1 MVSILQL
8 HYFRH
13 VLRLGALKCC
23 HRFPKRWFKGG
34 LWSVSRCWRIAD
46 SALSRV
52 ARPSRQSVTVLVNL
66 SRILIASSIIN
77 YWWHS
82 SNPPQPTMHLGLVI
96 IEDFQ
101 WSIFCD
107 CALCASA
114 RQFKGGGMCKCA
126 KKKEFR
132 EWPMLDLN
140 LSWQCLQKISLG
152 QFVTGWFAFP
162 AATRFIATHCQ
173 EREKVRKKWEISGKV
188 TQWLIQSGWQG
199 LTAWNG
205 PLLAS
210 FDQRNKRMF
219 LIRYLGR
226 LGIFFLWSDPC
237 CGESNGNMDISN
249 DWSPI
254 APWFC
259 NPIGQMCSL
268 VGFFNQMHGQYP
280 LGTLVH
286 WYRCGGGEVVCSL
299 CRLSALQLYIS
310 SLGWLIYRPI
320 TGHRVGLMAIKV
332 EQLAIWAKAY
342 RERTLRYKIETVWCP
357 AFLNGGQIQFATWT
371 NTFCTPR

>member
-96 IEDFQ
+96 IEDFE

-152 QFVTGWFAFP
+152 PICHRLVRFP
-162 AATRFIATHCQ
+162 SSHSLHCYALSR
-173 EREKVRKKWEISGKV
+173 ERKSPEKVGDLWKSHTMTDPIWMTGTNSLKRTTFGILWPTEQEDVFDPLSWTSWDFFSLIWSLLRWK
-188 TQWLIQSGWQG
+188 QWQ
-199 LTAWNG
+199 
-205 PLLAS
+205 
-210 FDQRNKRMF
+210 
-219 LIRYLGR
+219 YLR
-226 LGIFFLWSDPC
+226 WL
-237 CGESNGNMDISN
+237 ESN
-249 DWSPI
+249 
-254 APWFC
+254 
-259 NPIGQMCSL
+259 CSMVL
-268 VGFFNQMHGQYP
+268 Q
-280 LGTLVH
+280 
-286 WYRCGGGEVVCSL
+286 SL
-299 CRLSALQLYIS
+299 
-310 SLGWLIYRPI
+310 
-320 TGHRVGLMAIKV
+320 
-332 EQLAIWAKAY
+332 
-342 RERTLRYKIETVWCP
+342 
-357 AFLNGGQIQFATWT
+357 
-371 NTFCTPR
+371 

>member
-1 MVSILQL
+1 MLPPVPKKMIQRWVVIGVSVLENCRQCFEPRCPTKPAIRYSSCESEPDLNCIIHHQL
-8 HYFRH
+8 LMAFIKPSPANNAPRSRH
-13 VLRLGALKCC
+13 HRGFWMKHFLRLCTVCEREAVQRRGNVQMRQKERIPRVADAWSEFILTMLAEDLFGAIC
-23 HRFPKRWFKGG
+23 HRLVRFPSSHS
-34 LWSVSRCWRIAD
+34 LHCY
-46 SALSRV
+46 ALSR
-52 ARPSRQSVTVLVNL
+52 
-66 SRILIASSIIN
+66 
-77 YWWHS
+77 
-82 SNPPQPTMHLGLVI
+82 
-96 IEDFQ
+96 
-101 WSIFCD
+101 
-107 CALCASA
+107 
-114 RQFKGGGMCKCA
+114 
-126 KKKEFR
+126 
-132 EWPMLDLN
+132 
-140 LSWQCLQKISLG
+140 
-152 QFVTGWFAFP
+152 
-162 AATRFIATHCQ
+162 
-173 EREKVRKKWEISGKV
+173 ERKSPEKVGDLWKV

-199 LTAWNG
+199 LTAWNFWH
-205 PLLAS
+205 PLTNGTRGCFWSVIL
-210 FDQRNKRMF
+210 DV
-219 LIRYLGR
+219 LG
-226 LGIFFLWSDPC
+226 FWSDPC